1 MEEIHFEKH
10 FLQSEGLPGYLL
22 LTEKQVRDSPKQ
34 GRSWETL
41 IAQWNW
47 DQSTAPPLPNYHAL
61 SNLCLP
67 PGQIIS
73 LTAPLKIP
81 QSEGLSAFLQ
91 QHRGRVGRFQAKI
104 TRPLNSRDIQMARGK
119 QKTICKR
126 Y

>member
-67 PGQIIS
+67 PGQISTLNAPVMTPPSESPPGEQLCTGQQIIS
-73 LTAPLKIP
+73 LSAPLKTP
-81 QSEGLSAFLQ
+81 QYEGVGGSADFL
-91 QHRGRVGRFQAKI
+91 
-104 TRPLNSRDIQMARGK
+104 
-119 QKTICKR
+119 ICS
-126 Y
+126 